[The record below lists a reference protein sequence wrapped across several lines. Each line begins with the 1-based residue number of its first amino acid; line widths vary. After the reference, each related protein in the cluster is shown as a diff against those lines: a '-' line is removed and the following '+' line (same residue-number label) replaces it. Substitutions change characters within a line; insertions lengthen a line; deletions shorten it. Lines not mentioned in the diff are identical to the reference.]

1 MAISSAR
8 AMTNGIDALLPLEHD
23 QTDSFYTLS
32 KNVQE
37 STKQNIKMLLFTSP
51 GERIM
56 FPEYGVGL
64 RRFLFENT
72 PEAAI
77 ATAINRQVK
86 KYMLNQ
92 ITITSLKIERGSKK
106 MTSIVGQPNL
116 LTIEMIYIINGY
128 NIRDSI
134 VVTDTLPG

>member
-77 ATAINRQVK
+77 AAAINRQVK
-86 KYMLNQ
+86 KYMLDQ
-92 ITITSLKIERGSKK
+92 ITITSLKVERGSKK

>member
-37 STKQNIKMLLFTSP
+37 NTKQNIKMLLFTSP

-77 ATAINRQVK
+77 AAAINRQVK
-86 KYMLNQ
+86 KYMLDQ
-92 ITITSLKIERGSKK
+92 ITITSLKVERGSKK

>member
-1 MAISSAR
+1 
-8 AMTNGIDALLPLEHD
+8 
-23 QTDSFYTLS
+23 
-32 KNVQE
+32 
-37 STKQNIKMLLFTSP
+37 MLLFTSP